1 MRKDY
6 HILFIEDNKI
16 EQQIFLQYMNY
27 QKVPYKFTVAGSV
40 KEAKEKIEN
49 SLFDVVIS
57 DYYLGDGIALDI
69 FDLIKNVPIIVIT
82 GAGDEET
89 AINAAKAG
97 AYDYFVKT
105 SNKNHLKLLP
115 LTIDKAIEK
124 SESEHKIK
132 ILSSALM
139 SIYDSVVLMDVNRNV
154 FYVNNSFQRMFGY
167 KSTEIVDSSLDII
180 WKKDELDKF
189 KDLIS
194 SEGNKTEGEFQ
205 NIRKDGS
212 SLSVSISVSTIQD
225 RLKNIVAIV
234 CIIRDITE
242 SVKSR
247 EKLQNYSEGLELLV
261 EDRTKK
267 LEEARKF
274 ATIGETASMVGHDLR
289 NPLQVIVNTL
299 YLTRMKLNPEYAH
312 KLKKPLNDEITGSL
326 AKIDE
331 QVEYMNKIVSDLQD
345 YSKNITLD
353 FRKTDFKKLIS
364 ETINSLVVPSNIE
377 IEIKNFSDLPEF
389 VIDPGSMK
397 RIMTNLI
404 SNSIQA
410 MIDGGKITIS
420 GDIDEKFY
428 FLSLTDQGG
437 GIPQKFLS
445 KLFTPLQTSKA
456 KGLGL
461 GLAVCKKFVDAHKG
475 YINISNTESGIAVSI
490 KIPIRKDNS

>member
-6 HILFIEDNKI
+6 HILLVEDNKI
-16 EQQIFLQYMNY
+16 EQQIFLQYMTY

-40 KEAKEKIEN
+40 KEAKKEIEN
-49 SLFDVVIS
+49 NLFDVVIT

-69 FDLIKNVPIIVIT
+69 FDLFKDVPIIVIT

-115 LTIDKAIEK
+115 ITIDKAIGK

-154 FYVNNSFQRMFGY
+154 FYVNNSFERMFGF
-167 KSTEIVDSSLDII
+167 SSDEIVDRSFDII
-180 WKKDELDKF
+180 WKPDELKKF
-189 KDLIS
+189 EQLIA
-194 SEGNKTEGEFQ
+194 SEIQKTEGEFQ
-205 NIRKDGS
+205 NIRKNGS
-212 SLSVSISVSTIQD
+212 SLTVSISVSTIKD
-225 RLKNIVAIV
+225 RLNNIVAIV

-274 ATIGETASMVGHDLR
+274 ATIGETAAMVGHDLR
-289 NPLQVIVNTL
+289 NPLQVIVNTV
-299 YLTRMKLNPEYAH
+299 YLARMKMDPEFSH
-312 KLKKPLNDEITGSL
+312 KLKKPLSEELSDSL
-326 AKIDE
+326 SKIDE
-331 QVEYMNKIVSDLQD
+331 QVEYMNKIVSDLQE
-345 YSKNITLD
+345 YSRNIKLELK
-353 FRKTDFKKLIS
+353 KTNFKKLLF
-364 ETINSLVVPSNIE
+364 ETIGTLHVPSNID
-377 IEIKNFSDLPEF
+377 IDIKNFSGLPEF
-389 VIDPGSMK
+389 YVDPGSMK
-397 RIMTNLI
+397 RVMTNLL
-404 SNSIQA
+404 SNSVQA
-410 MIDGGKITIS
+410 MVDGGKIEIS
-420 GDIDEKFY
+420 GGTDEKFY
-428 FLSLTDQGG
+428 YISLTDEGG
-437 GIPQKFLS
+437 GIPQKFLT

-461 GLAVCKKFVDAHKG
+461 GLAVCKKLIDAHNG
-475 YINISNTESGIAVSI
+475 IINISNNHSGISVNI
-490 KIPIRKDNS
+490 KIPVRKE